1 MNKDEVRK
9 RLGILHKNSAIPA
22 LYPAKYLRLTLETPF
37 VTEST
42 LPLGRETGYS
52 SQYDPALLFA
62 IARAE
67 SREVYVSGALPFD
80 GVDIWNAWELTWLG
94 RGSLPA
100 VATLEIRVPADTP
113 NLIES
118 KSLKLY
124 LNSFSMS
131 QFDSPS
137 TVCATIAK
145 DLSSCAGAEVSV
157 NLDID
162 ASIEILDGLCVD
174 NLDISCDTW
183 DVDAALLRC
192 ASDDVVEESLH
203 THLLRSLC
211 PVTDQPDVG
220 SLQLRYAGPR
230 IDPASFLQYVV
241 SFREHN
247 DFHEACV
254 ERMFVDILD
263 QCSPTKLSLY
273 ARYQRRGGI
282 DINPFRSN
290 FEDTPGNPRL
300 WRQ

>member
-1 MNKDEVRK
+1 MTDSTSS
-9 RLGILHKNSAIPA
+9 LGQETA
-22 LYPAKYLRLTLETPF
+22 YP
-37 VTEST
+37 
-42 LPLGRETGYS
+42 
-52 SQYDPALLFA
+52 SQYDPSVLFA
-62 IARAE
+62 IARGE
-67 SREVYVSGALPFD
+67 SRAAYISGELPFD

-94 RGSLPA
+94 PGDLPV
-100 VATLEIRVPADTP
+100 VATLEIKVPADTP

-137 TVCATIAK
+137 AIRATIAK
-145 DLSSCAGAEVSV
+145 DLSTCAGAQVSV
-157 NLDID
+157 SIDID
-162 ASIEILDGLCVD
+162 GSIASLDGMCID
-174 NLDISCDTW
+174 QLDVTCSAW
-183 DVDAALLRC
+183 DVDASLLH
-192 ASDDVVEESLH
+192 ADADDIVEESLH

-211 PVTDQPDVG
+211 PVTNQPDMG
-220 SLQLRYAGPR
+220 SLQFTYQGPR
-230 IDPASFLQYVV
+230 VDPAAFLQYIV

-254 ERMFVDILD
+254 ERMFIDILE
-263 QCSPTKLSLY
+263 QCRPTKLSLY

-290 FEDTPGNPRL
+290 FEECPGNPRL

>member
-1 MNKDEVRK
+1 MTE
-9 RLGILHKNSAIPA
+9 P
-22 LYPAKYLRLTLETPF
+22 TP
-37 VTEST
+37 
-42 LPLGRETGYS
+42 PLGRETAYPNEY
-52 SQYDPALLFA
+52 QPAVLFP

-67 SREVYVSGALPFD
+67 SRDGRITGALPFV

-94 RGSLPA
+94 PGDLPV

-131 QFDSPS
+131 RFDSRS
-137 TVCATIAK
+137 AVCATIAN
-145 DLSSCAGAEVSV
+145 DLSACAGADVSV
-157 NLDID
+157 SSDID
-162 ASIEILDGLCVD
+162 GSIATLDGVCID
-174 NLDISCDTW
+174 SLDVECSSW
-183 DVDAALLRC
+183 DVDASLLRC
-192 ASDDVVEESLH
+192 DDGELVDESLY

-211 PVTDQPDVG
+211 PVTNQPDIG
-220 SLQLRYAGPR
+220 SLQLSYSGPR

-254 ERMFVDILD
+254 ERMFVDILER
-263 QCSPTKLSLY
+263 CRPTGLSLY

-290 FEDTPGNPRL
+290 FEDCPGNPRL